1 MIASMRGLFVLALV
15 ATVTAG
21 AATPSLAQDVTTIGK
36 FRDWTAYSYEEQGS
50 KVCYMASQPSKEEG
64 NYSVRGEVYAI
75 VSHRPAE
82 GASNVVS
89 FMAGYPYKE
98 KSEVTVTVDGNKS
111 FTLFTHEEN
120 AWAYDEDD
128 SRIVNAMRAGT
139 RMVVRGTSQRGTLT
153 TDTYSLMGFTNAHA
167 AISEACGQ

>member
-1 MIASMRGLFVLALV
+1 MFASMRGLFVLALV

-21 AATPSLAQDVTTIGK
+21 SATAALAQDVKTIGK
-36 FRDWTAYSYEEQGS
+36 FKDWTAYTYKEQGS
-50 KVCYMASQPSKEEG
+50 TVCYMASQPIKEEG

-75 VSHRPAE
+75 VSHRPKE
-82 GASNVVS
+82 NASNVVS
-89 FMAGYPYKE
+89 FMAGYPFKD
-98 KSEVTVTVDGNKS
+98 KSEVTVSIDGNKT

-128 SRIVNAMRAGT
+128 ARLVGSMRSGG
-139 RMVVRGTSQRGTLT
+139 RMVVKGTSQRGTLT

-167 AISEACGQ
+167 AISKACGL